1 MCTIKEYVEIRE
13 KMIEITLDYKHNRK
27 SIATLMAENDCDEN
41 VIFSILMDMEAKVRY
56 DNS

>member
-27 SIATLMAENDCDEN
+27 SIATLMAENDCPEE
-41 VIFSILMDMEAKVRY
+41 IIISILMDMNAKVRI
-56 DNS
+56 